1 MADEE
6 VGGLVGEE
14 VGVGADEEVGVGV
27 DEEVRVFVDWEVGV
41 EGDDGLVALLVR
53 ESGMDQKRLRSLSG
67 DPLCQ
72 GHSWMDRVWATGS
85 GSFCPPVA
93 KNVRGLARF
102 SRYHASVSGRAS
114 RRDSWVDASV
124 SGRWVD
130 DGRG

>member
-1 MADEE
+1 M
-6 VGGLVGEE
+6 
-14 VGVGADEEVGVGV
+14 GVDEEVGVLVGEDVGVSV
-27 DEEVRVFVDWEVGV
+27 DEDVGV
-41 EGDDGLVALLVR
+41 EGDDGLDALLVR

-93 KNVRGLARF
+93 KSVRGLARF

-114 RRDSWVDASV
+114 RREL
-124 SGRWVD
+124 G
-130 DGRG
+130 DGCMEAE